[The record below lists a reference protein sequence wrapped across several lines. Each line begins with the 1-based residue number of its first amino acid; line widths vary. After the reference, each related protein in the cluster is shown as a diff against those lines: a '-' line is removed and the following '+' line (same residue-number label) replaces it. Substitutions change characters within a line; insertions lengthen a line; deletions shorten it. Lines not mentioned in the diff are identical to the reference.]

1 MKKRTFID
9 PETGEKFILD
19 LDSEFVGIQTSK
31 EAKKAGVITN
41 GRSKLKNK
49 LLSNNNEEYDSLEN
63 LLENNG
69 LTILGGNID
78 DEN

>member
-9 PETGEKFILD
+9 PETGEKFTLD
-19 LDSEFVGIQTSK
+19 LDSEFVGIQTSE
-31 EAKKAGVITN
+31 EAKKAGVITD

-63 LLENNG
+63 LLENNE
-69 LTILGGNID
+69 LIILGGNID